1 MRKKAWKKWTA
12 VITAVSLV
20 LTGIAVPHG
29 TAAASGMKLNKKKVT
44 LKVGKKI
51 KLKLKNAKKK
61 VTWKSSNKKIA
72 SVTRKGVV
80 KGKKP
85 GKAKI
90 TAKCKGKKF
99 VCKVTVKRN
108 GTATADSADIIFSG
122 APAARITNY
131 PAATT
136 VPTVPTV
143 KPTRKP
149 LFPVK
154 TKTPTAS
161 AGVKPTASP
170 KTEETKK
177 PEETKNP
184 EATKAPEMPS
194 PSGSPAGTATKEPDA
209 SFTEEPAGTADVNL
223 PETTPGTDPSGA
235 PGVTASAQP
244 GSTPAPNATKEP
256 AGNQKGYVS
265 TKTMPASADADTLAV
280 GKFHIR
286 LGMTSD
292 EVKNVMG
299 AEPDYTG
306 TSPQGMKTCMY
317 NPSGDYLNLIEVQ
330 FKEDKVAEMSTIS
343 AYFRY
348 ADIVSS
354 EDTDKTLSGKFSSMQ
369 RKYVYEAGYQ
379 YSDNG
384 AYITVFSDHQGDG
397 KIYGIQV
404 FDKTLASK
412 LDKLILP
419 QNCSYT
425 KEVASTMKLQMEDY
439 VNAFRVS
446 KQKDPMKVEQS
457 DVAQKQAE
465 YMASVGKNVT
475 SGEGGISWSD
485 RFDAS
490 YGETYVATEFTGDSC
505 EDAFSH
511 VVYAIDTTKHT
522 AAGQM
527 SDVYKNMIME
537 EGPDGAW
544 VDMHLS
550 CGFAYNTSTKL
561 YTFGVIDLFGF

>member
-29 TAAASGMKLNKKKVT
+29 KAAASGMKLNKKKVT

-108 GTATADSADIIFSG
+108 GTATEDIISSG

-131 PAATT
+131 PTATT

-143 KPTRKP
+143 KPTGKP

-184 EATKAPEMPS
+184 EATKAPETPS

-209 SFTEEPAGTADVNL
+209 SFTEEPAG
-223 PETTPGTDPSGA
+223 
-235 PGVTASAQP
+235 
-244 GSTPAPNATKEP
+244 
-256 AGNQKGYVS
+256 NQEGYVS

-369 RKYVYEAGYQ
+369 VKYVYEAGYQ

-465 YMASVGKNVT
+465 YMAAVGKNVT

-522 AAGQM
+522 TAGQM

-537 EGPDGAW
+537 EGPDGEW

>member
-136 VPTVPTV
+136 VPTV

-184 EATKAPEMPS
+184 EATKAPETPS

-209 SFTEEPAGTADVNL
+209 FFTEEPAGTADVNL

-235 PGVTASAQP
+235 PGVTGIRTAGIHP
-244 GSTPAPNATKEP
+244 GTECDKGAGRQSGGICFDEDNACKC
-256 AGNQKGYVS
+256 
-265 TKTMPASADADTLAV
+265 
-280 GKFHIR
+280 R
-286 LGMTSD
+286 CR
-292 EVKNVMG
+292 
-299 AEPDYTG
+299 YTG
-306 TSPQGMKTCMY
+306 CRQISY
-317 NPSGDYLNLIEVQ
+317 SSGD
-330 FKEDKVAEMSTIS
+330 DK
-343 AYFRY
+343 
-348 ADIVSS
+348 
-354 EDTDKTLSGKFSSMQ
+354 
-369 RKYVYEAGYQ
+369 
-379 YSDNG
+379 
-384 AYITVFSDHQGDG
+384 
-397 KIYGIQV
+397 
-404 FDKTLASK
+404 
-412 LDKLILP
+412 
-419 QNCSYT
+419 
-425 KEVASTMKLQMEDY
+425 
-439 VNAFRVS
+439 
-446 KQKDPMKVEQS
+446 
-457 DVAQKQAE
+457 
-465 YMASVGKNVT
+465 
-475 SGEGGISWSD
+475 
-485 RFDAS
+485 
-490 YGETYVATEFTGDSC
+490 
-505 EDAFSH
+505 
-511 VVYAIDTTKHT
+511 
-522 AAGQM
+522 
-527 SDVYKNMIME
+527 
-537 EGPDGAW
+537 
-544 VDMHLS
+544 
-550 CGFAYNTSTKL
+550 
-561 YTFGVIDLFGF
+561 